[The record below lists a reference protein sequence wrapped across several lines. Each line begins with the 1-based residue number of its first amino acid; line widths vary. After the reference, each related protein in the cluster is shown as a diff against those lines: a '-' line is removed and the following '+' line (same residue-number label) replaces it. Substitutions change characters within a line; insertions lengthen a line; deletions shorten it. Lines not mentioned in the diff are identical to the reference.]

1 MVLSK
6 IKPELPPRPEVKI
19 EYNDRSYQEY
29 ISKGFPDNIPHN
41 IRAPHFRIQKFIAA
55 VDLDQGPLERTV
67 TCMVRIRSTD
77 WNSKKRE
84 RTEYL
89 YYFETWDAK
98 NWRGHPIEKGR
109 PYEHVE
115 GKFVEILTR
124 PRYDDYKGTHIDDE
138 FAGTREVYYIPF
150 SKEKVDEIIKNS
162 ARSNKSN
169 IRYIVKFAA
178 EDSQEV
184 FNSSSRNQFSY
195 EMFAN
200 WSWDKLYEWQ
210 TWPSDDLLGR
220 PKVFKSANKLEY
232 KPS

>member
-41 IRAPHFRIQKFIAA
+41 IKAPHFRIQKFIAA

-67 TCMVRIRSTD
+67 TCMVRLRSTD
-77 WNSKKRE
+77 WNSKKRT

-89 YYFETWDAK
+89 YYYETWDAK

-109 PYEHVE
+109 PSEHIE
-115 GKFVEILTR
+115 GKYDEVLTR
-124 PRYDDYKGTHIDDE
+124 PKYDEMTGRHIENE
-138 FAGTREVYYIPF
+138 FAGTREIFYIEF

-162 ARSNKSN
+162 VHPNKSN
-169 IRYIVKFAA
+169 IRYIVKFGT
-178 EDSQEV
+178 EDSQE
-184 FNSSSRNQFSY
+184 FLNASSRNQFSY
-195 EMFAN
+195 DMFV
-200 WSWDKLYEWQ
+200 WPWDKLYEWQ
-210 TWPSDDLLGR
+210 TWPVDDMLDR
-220 PKVFKSANKLEY
+220 PKAFKSGTKLEF